1 MNTTSTSVRAAAVA
15 ILCVAGCVAGPL
27 ALGLAAAAIGAV
39 TLGWLAVVA
48 ALGVALLA
56 AAFAVRRRRD
66 AC

>member
-27 ALGLAAAAIGAV
+27 ALGLVAAAIGAV
-39 TLGWLAVVA
+39 TVGWVAVVA
-48 ALGVALLA
+48 ALGLAVVA
-56 AAFAVRRRRD
+56 AAVAVRRRRS

>member
-27 ALGLAAAAIGAV
+27 ALGLVAAALGAV
-39 TLGWLAVVA
+39 TVGWGAVVGALGLAV
-48 ALGVALLA
+48 LA
-56 AAFAVRRRRD
+56 AAVAVRRRRS